1 MKKAIIFIL
10 IVAIVM
16 LFTPAMM
23 YAEGK
28 GPKDKATGEIW
39 MSGPSQH
46 MIFNAH
52 DYGEA
57 SLDKGQVEYWN
68 YDYPGPLHYTTSV
81 LSVKVGGSGEAR
93 FMFQIPEGWPGL
105 SGLYVVCAVWDLGT
119 PGTNGDIYGHTATS
133 DYTTALG
140 WCENGVSV
148 GLYPITGGN
157 LVVHTYN

>member
-57 SLDKGQVEYWN
+57 NLDKGEVEYWN
-68 YDYPGPLHYTTSV
+68 YDWPGPLHYTTSV
-81 LSVKVGGSGEAR
+81 LSVKVDGNIAR
-93 FMFQIPEGWPGL
+93 FMFQIPAGWPGL
-105 SGLYVVCAVWDLGT
+105 SGLYVVSWVKDGGT
-119 PGTNGDIYGHTATS
+119 PGTNGDEYGHAATL
-133 DYTTALG
+133 DYATALS
-140 WCENGVSV
+140 WCENGVDFAQ
-148 GLYPITGGN
+148 YPITGGN
-157 LVVHTYN
+157 LVVHTYE